1 MSGGVVDPVLI
12 RRAVESDLP
21 AIIGLHA
28 ADGIGGHGDAWRE
41 DTAPRYR
48 AAFTALADHPD
59 HRVYVAEQGGRVVGT
74 FILSRLLGLTG
85 QGQTHAELRS
95 VQVDHTLRSQG
106 IGAQMVAFAE
116 QEARAWG
123 AANLQLTSNLK
134 RLDAHRFYEKLGFA
148 KSHAGFKKGL

>member
-1 MSGGVVDPVLI
+1 MSGGVADTVVI

-41 DTAPRYR
+41 DTASRYR
-48 AAFTALADHPD
+48 EAFAALAGHPD
-59 HRVYVAEQGGRVVGT
+59 HRVYVAEQGSRVVGT

-95 VQVDHTLRSQG
+95 VQVDHSLRSQG

-116 QEARAWG
+116 QEARLWG

-134 RLDAHRFYEKLGFA
+134 RFDAHRFYEKLGFA